1 MIKKMICFAAVAMLL
16 VIGAAISQ
24 EAQQPQKTQATTEK
38 KPTSD
43 RHKDRGLTCGVCHGG
58 EAEPKSDAPPKS
70 CLTCKNH
77 DSLKTVAE
85 RTNSN
90 KGFKFNPHHNHIL
103 ETNDLECT
111 QCHQA
116 HKADNVV
123 CYNCHQGMK
132 FK

>member
-1 MIKKMICFAAVAMLL
+1 MMKKTICLAAVAVMLI
-16 VIGAAISQ
+16 IGTVVSQ
-24 EAQQPQKTQATTEK
+24 EIQEIQEGK
-38 KPTSD
+38 KPTAD
-43 RHKDRGLTCGVCHGG
+43 RHKDRGVTCSVCHDG
-58 EAEPKSDAPPKS
+58 EAEPKAAASPKS

-77 DSLKTVAE
+77 GSWNMVAD
-85 RTNSN
+85 RTNAD

-116 HKADNVV
+116 HKDDTVV
-123 CYNCHQGMK
+123 CYRCHSGMK